1 MNKTVANK
9 KANRISVTQLKK
21 MSLTDLPPVVLVLGQ
36 EQALL
41 DQAKAYFEQLL
52 SPEEQEMNYGRYDLS
67 EDSIGTALDDAAS
80 IPFFGDWRVVMLTQP
95 TFLTGEARKN
105 KVDHEFDAL
114 IDYLAQPQPSTK
126 LIFWANYEKLD
137 ERKKVTKAVEKQA
150 LIVDAS
156 KLQGYQLTK
165 ALQQLCQEQKIQIET
180 AALELLQHRVDDQYT
195 LAAKQLQQ
203 LALYVGPGQKITVAD
218 VDQVVEQVVDD
229 DVFSL
234 VANTLN
240 DQQKA
245 ALTTYRQLLINGNE
259 PIQLLSLITSQV
271 RLLLQTKI
279 LRQNGF
285 SQGDIAGQ
293 LKVHPYRVK
302 LALQQERQ
310 FGLQQLKDMSLEL
323 VNLDYQIKSGRA
335 NKEQALQ
342 LLIIKFS
349 SRNQSQTRK

>member
-1 MNKTVANK
+1 MNKSVANK
-9 KANRISVTQLKK
+9 KANHISVAQLKK
-21 MSLTDLPPVVLVLGQ
+21 MSLTDLPGVILVLGQ

-41 DQAKAYFEQLL
+41 DQAKSYFEQLL

-80 IPFFGDWRVVMLTQP
+80 IPFFGEWRIVMLTQP
-95 TFLTGEARKN
+95 SFLTGEVRKN
-105 KVDHEFDAL
+105 KLDHEFDAL
-114 IDYLAQPQPSTK
+114 IDYLAHPQPITK

-137 ERKKVTKAVEKQA
+137 ERKKITKAVEKNA

-156 KLQGYQLTK
+156 KLQGYQLTN
-165 ALQQLCQEQKIQIET
+165 ALKQLCQEEKVQIEPQ
-180 AALELLQHRVDDQYT
+180 ALELLQHRVDEQYT
-195 LAAKQLQQ
+195 LAAKQLKQ
-203 LALYVGPGQKITVAD
+203 LALFVGPGQTITVDA
-218 VDQVVEQVVDD
+218 VDQVVDQVIDD

-240 DQQKA
+240 RHQKA
-245 ALTTYRQLLINGNE
+245 ALEIYQQLLINGNE
-259 PIQLLSLITSQV
+259 PIQLLSLITSQL

-279 LRQNGF
+279 LRQAGYA
-285 SQGDIAGQ
+285 QGDIAGQ

-310 FGLQQLKDMSLEL
+310 FGLEQLKAMSLEL
-323 VNLDYQIKSGRA
+323 VDLDYQIKSGRA
-335 NKEQALQ
+335 NKEQALE

-349 SRNQSQTRK
+349 SRIA

>member
-1 MNKTVANK
+1 MVNK
-9 KANRISVTQLKK
+9 KAKRISVTQLKK
-21 MSLTDLPPVVLVLGQ
+21 LSLTDLPSVILVLGQ

-41 DQAKAYFEQLL
+41 DQAKTYFEHLL
-52 SPEEQEMNYGRYDLS
+52 IPEEQEMNYGRYDLT
-67 EDSIGTALDDAAS
+67 EDSLGAALDDAAS
-80 IPFFGDWRVVMLTQP
+80 IPFFGDWRIVMLTQP
-95 TFLTGEARKN
+95 TFLSGEARKN

-114 IDYLAQPQPSTK
+114 IDYLTHPQPSTK

-137 ERKKVTKAVEKQA
+137 ERKKVTKAVENNA

-156 KLQGYQLTK
+156 KLQGYQLTS
-165 ALQQLCQEQKIQIET
+165 ALKQLCQEEKIQIET
-180 AALELLQHRVDDQYT
+180 SALELLQHRVDEQYS

-203 LALYVGPGQKITVAD
+203 LALFVGSGRTITVAD
-218 VDQVVEQVVDD
+218 VDQVVDQVIDD

-240 DQQKA
+240 RQQKS
-245 ALTTYRQLLINGNE
+245 ALEIYQQLLINGNE
-259 PIQLLSLITSQV
+259 PIQLLSLITSQI

-279 LRQNGF
+279 LRQAGF

-310 FGLQQLKDMSLEL
+310 FGLQQLKRMSLEL
-323 VNLDYQIKSGRA
+323 VDLDYQIKSGRA

-349 SRNQSQTRK
+349 SRAEQATFTG